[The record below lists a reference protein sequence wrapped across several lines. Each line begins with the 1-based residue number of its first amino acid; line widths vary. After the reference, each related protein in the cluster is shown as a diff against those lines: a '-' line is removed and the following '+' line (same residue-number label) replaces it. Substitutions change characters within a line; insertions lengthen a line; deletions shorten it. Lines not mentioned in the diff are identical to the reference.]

1 MSELAETVEL
11 LVSEI
16 MTNAVKAAR
25 VTEPLAMEP
34 VPPVQFWLLSDNKR
48 VMVMAWDANPKAPM
62 PRDANIE
69 AEGGRG
75 LVLVDAL
82 SEEWNWYRVPEL
94 GGKVVWAVC
103 ALPDSMEPRR

>member
-1 MSELAETVEL
+1 
-11 LVSEI
+11 
-16 MTNAVKAAR
+16 
-25 VTEPLAMEP
+25 MEP

-103 ALPDSMEPRR
+103 ALPDSMEPRRTDRMNIPNAIAGIPVDNATNR